1 LINRENP
8 FLNKSV
14 DFIDIKN
21 PEEIE
26 EIDSWT
32 VDVGLK
38 KNVYKGLA
46 LDGIL
51 N

>member
-1 LINRENP
+1 MRFKIENPLINRENP

-26 EIDSWT
+26 EIDS
-32 VDVGLK
+32 
-38 KNVYKGLA
+38 
-46 LDGIL
+46 
-51 N
+51 